1 MEKENYEKIILDIL
15 NKDEALSKEFI
26 MFSNALLDAAGFSDF
41 PLSLKSKMVMDI
53 SMRLKSYLVLRMLD
67 RLPPE
72 AFKELDEFIERLENS
87 EEIQNEDQLNKFK
100 NFYKEFWF
108 KYIPDFNDFIA
119 NSIKD
124 FANLFLKGPKSN
136 T

>member
-15 NKDEALSKEFI
+15 NNDEALSKEFI
-26 MFSNALLDAAGFSDF
+26 MFSNALLDAAGFSNF
-41 PLSLKSKMVMDI
+41 PISLKSKMVIDI
-53 SMRLKSYLVLRMLD
+53 SLRLKSYLVLRMLD
-67 RLPPE
+67 RLPTE
-72 AFKELDEFIERLENS
+72 AFKELDEFIEKLEKS
-87 EEIQNEDQLNKFK
+87 EKVYNENQLNKFE

-124 FANLFLKGPKSN
+124 FADLFLKNKKSN
-136 T
+136 A

>member
-15 NKDEALSKEFI
+15 NNDEALSKEFI
-26 MFSNALLDAAGFSDF
+26 MFSNALLDAAGFSNF
-41 PLSLKSKMVMDI
+41 PISLKSKMVMDI
-53 SMRLKSYLVLRMLD
+53 SMRLKNYLVLRMLD
-67 RLPPE
+67 RLPTE
-72 AFKELDEFIERLENS
+72 AFKELDEFIEKLEKS
-87 EEIQNEDQLNKFK
+87 GEIQDENQLNKFE

-124 FANLFLKGPKSN
+124 FADLFLKNKKSN
-136 T
+136 A